1 MRSMADTD
9 SLLGILMGAVA
20 ERRPWNMLTRSPTE
34 RRRGSAFDGRGVG
47 MVLAK
52 GVSVVADT
60 ISLLS
65 VQMLDRSSSSYE
77 EVVPVSERSVP
88 DVDGLEPC
96 CCGTQVLS
104 MTHFFACPEGFLLI
118 VLRGGL
124 FGRSSSAATSKP
136 RVKGHCV
143 LSYCITCAS
152 TDLNCA
158 MLSLSSS
165 VS

>member
-1 MRSMADTD
+1 MRSIADTD
-9 SLLGILMGAVA
+9 SLLGILIGAVA

-34 RRRGSAFDGRGVG
+34 RRRGSGFDGRGFGV
-47 MVLAK
+47 VPAK
-52 GVSVVADT
+52 GVPGVADT

-65 VQMLDRSSSSYE
+65 AQMLDRSSSSYE

-88 DVDGLEPC
+88 EVEGLKPC

-124 FGRSSSAATSKP
+124 FGRSSSATISNP
-136 RVKGHCV
+136 RANGHCV
-143 LSYCITCAS
+143 LSYCMTCAN
-152 TDLNCA
+152 TDLNWA
-158 MLSLSSS
+158 MFSLSASLS
-165 VS
+165 